1 MRKLAILFGGSALVA
16 SCQTPPP
23 PPPPE
28 AAAMM
33 IDPNNPLFAPGFMA
47 QAASADQFEIQSS
60 QLALQMSTNPA
71 VRNFAN
77 MLIADHARMSQALA
91 AAATAARLSP
101 PAPALLPAQQSM
113 LDQLRTTGPNFDAAF
128 RGVQI
133 GAHQQALQLMQNY
146 AASGD
151 VPVLRNA
158 AQQAIPIIQSH
169 LSQAQMLAVAAA
181 PPPPPPAPPARRPG
195 ERG

>member
-1 MRKLAILFGGSALVA
+1 MRKLAILFGGSALLA

-23 PPPPE
+23 PPPPPE
-28 AAAMM
+28 AAPMV
-33 IDPNNPLFAPGFMA
+33 DLNNPLFAPGFMA
-47 QAASADQFEIQSS
+47 QAASGDQFEIQSS
-60 QLALQMSTNPA
+60 QLALQMSVNPA

-77 MLIADHARMSQALA
+77 LLIADHARMSQALA
-91 AAATAARLSP
+91 AAATAGGLTP
-101 PAPALLPAQQSM
+101 PAPALLPAQQST

-146 AASGD
+146 VASGD
-151 VPVLRNA
+151 VPALRNA

-169 LSQAQMLAVAAA
+169 LAQAQMLNVTAA
-181 PPPPPPAPPARRPG
+181 PPPPPPPSVRQPG

>member
-1 MRKLAILFGGSALVA
+1 MRKLAILVGGSALLV
-16 SCQTPPP
+16 SCQTPLPP

-28 AAAMM
+28 AAPM
-33 IDPNNPLFAPGFMA
+33 IDPNNPLFAPAFMA
-47 QAASADQFEIQSS
+47 QAASGDQFEIQSS
-60 QLALQMSTNPA
+60 QLALQMSANPA

-101 PAPALLPAQQSM
+101 PAPALLPAQQST

-133 GAHQQALQLMQNY
+133 RAHEQALQLMQNY
-146 AASGD
+146 AANGD
-151 VPVLRNA
+151 VPVLRNTA
-158 AQQAIPIIQSH
+158 TQAIPIIQSH
-169 LSQAQMLAVAAA
+169 LAQAQALSVATA
-181 PPPPPPAPPARRPG
+181 PPPPPPPPVRQPG

>member
-1 MRKLAILFGGSALVA
+1 MRKLVILIGGAALLA

-23 PPPPE
+23 PPPPPP
-28 AAAMM
+28 AAMV
-33 IDPNNPLFAPGFMA
+33 DPDNPLFAPGFMA
-47 QAASADQFEIQSS
+47 QAASGDQFEIQSS
-60 QLALQMSTNPA
+60 QLALQMSSNPT

-91 AAATAARLSP
+91 AAATAAGLTP
-101 PAPALLPAQQSM
+101 PAPALLPAQQST

-133 GAHQQALQLMQNY
+133 RAHEQALQLMQNY

-151 VPVLRNA
+151 VPVLRNT

-169 LSQAQMLAVAAA
+169 LSQAQMLSVAAA
-181 PPPPPPAPPARRPG
+181 PPPPPPPPVRQPG

>member
-1 MRKLAILFGGSALVA
+1 MRKLAILVGGSALLV

-23 PPPPE
+23 PPPPPE
-28 AAAMM
+28 AMPV
-33 IDPNNPLFAPGFMA
+33 IDPNNPLYAPAFMA
-47 QAASADQFEIQSS
+47 QAASGDQFEIQSG
-60 QLALQMSTNPA
+60 QLALQMSANPA

-91 AAATAARLSP
+91 AAATAARLTP
-101 PAPALLPAQQSM
+101 PAPALLPVQQST

-133 GAHQQALQLMQNY
+133 GAHSQALQLMQNY
-146 AASGD
+146 AANGD
-151 VPVLRNA
+151 VPALRNA
-158 AQQAIPIIQSH
+158 ATQAIPIIQSH
-169 LSQAQMLAVAAA
+169 LSQAQMLSVTTA
-181 PPPPPPAPPARRPG
+181 PPPLPPSPRQPG

>member
-1 MRKLAILFGGSALVA
+1 MRKLAILVGGSALLV

-23 PPPPE
+23 PPPPPE
-28 AAAMM
+28 AAPM
-33 IDPNNPLFAPGFMA
+33 IDPNNPLFAPAFMA
-47 QAASADQFEIQSS
+47 QAASGDQFEIQSS
-60 QLALQMSTNPA
+60 QLALQMSANPA

-77 MLIADHARMSQALA
+77 MLIADHVRMSQALA

-101 PAPALLPAQQSM
+101 PAPALLPAQQAT

-128 RGVQI
+128 RRVQI
-133 GAHQQALQLMQNY
+133 RAHEQALQLMQNY
-146 AASGD
+146 AAGGD

-158 AQQAIPIIQSH
+158 AQQAIPIIQAH
-169 LSQAQMLAVAAA
+169 LVQAQALSVATA
-181 PPPPPPAPPARRPG
+181 PPPPPSPRQPG